1 MRTATSVVIMAWTT
15 VLLVL
20 CFLNAPVRGGQLIG
34 AGTPAVS
41 EVLALWSGAFRYTR
55 DDVSMT
61 YQPMASEPA
70 TDKYVRGQVVRSAP
84 PSSPYKPFVFHHSN
98 GDDPHPRTFWR
109 STVVFPKKS
118 STSTGLLSSRL
129 WGRPW

>member
-1 MRTATSVVIMAWTT
+1 MRTATSVVLMVWTT

-41 EVLALWSGAFRYTR
+41 EVLDLWSSAFRYTR

-70 TDKYVRGQVVRSAP
+70 TEKYVRGQVVRSALT
-84 PSSPYKPFVFHHSN
+84 SSPPPPQPFIFLPFSTT
-98 GDDPHPRTFWR
+98 GEGR
-109 STVVFPKKS
+109 SCS
-118 STSTGLLSSRL
+118 LLSR
-129 WGRPW
+129 